1 MKRINEVMDHQPTIV
16 GPEESFDQNA
26 EPLLDH
32 IKGKVEFRHVSFA
45 YGEREVL
52 HDINITV
59 NVGSSLAIVGPTG
72 AGKSSMVNL
81 LPRMFDVSQGEV
93 LIDDLDVRKIPLA
106 LLRREIGYVPQE
118 TFLFSVPL
126 AENIS
131 FGVQTLSTER
141 LQAVMQSAQ
150 LTKDVE
156 DFPEGVTTMI
166 GERGVTLSG
175 GQKQRTSLA
184 RAVAKE
190 PAILVLDDAMSS
202 VDTHTEADILKHLQR
217 VMQGRT
223 TIIISH
229 RCSTVKNLGHIVVID
244 EGSIVEEGTHNTLL
258 QLGGLYAEMYRRQ
271 LIGEELEDTDN
282 GDFFSGR

>member
-1 MKRINEVMDHQPTIV
+1 
-16 GPEESFDQNA
+16 
-26 EPLLDH
+26 
-32 IKGKVEFRHVSFA
+32 
-45 YGEREVL
+45 
-52 HDINITV
+52 
-59 NVGSSLAIVGPTG
+59 
-72 AGKSSMVNL
+72 
-81 LPRMFDVSQGEV
+81 
-93 LIDDLDVRKIPLA
+93 
-106 LLRREIGYVPQE
+106 
-118 TFLFSVPL
+118 VPL

-131 FGVQTLSTER
+131 YGVEALSTEH
-141 LQAVMQSAQ
+141 LQEIMQSAQ

-156 DFPEGVTTMI
+156 DFPEGVTTMV

-184 RAVAKE
+184 RAIAKE

-229 RCSTVKNLGHIVVID
+229 RCSTVKNLDHIVVLD
-244 EGSIVEEGTHNTLL
+244 EGRIVEEGTHGALL

-271 LIGEELEDTDN
+271 LLGEELEDTEN
-282 GDFFSGR
+282 GDLFPGR